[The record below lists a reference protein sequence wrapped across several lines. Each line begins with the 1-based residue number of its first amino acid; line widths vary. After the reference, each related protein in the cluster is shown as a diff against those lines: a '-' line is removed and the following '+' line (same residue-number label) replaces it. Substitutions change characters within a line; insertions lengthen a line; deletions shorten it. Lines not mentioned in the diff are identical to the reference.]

1 MGRPPKKLS
10 DFDKRLGTV
19 VRSKR
24 VKADLTRAQL
34 AELTGIP
41 EANLKRRETGA
52 NEITVSEIK
61 RIAEALGVPAH
72 KLVDEALED
81 FGGMDKLIAEH
92 VGMSEAPVSLEAHR
106 EKKKSVADM
115 TVDEIESM
123 QKAATSDDD
132 LDKDEPDAP

>member
-1 MGRPPKKLS
+1 MGRPSKKLS
-10 DFDKRLGTV
+10 DFDKRLGAV

-41 EANLKRRETGA
+41 EANLKRREAGA
-52 NEITVSEIK
+52 NEITVSELN
-61 RIAEALGVPAH
+61 RIAKAVGATAADMAEEAL
-72 KLVDEALED
+72 KDY
-81 FGGMDKLIAEH
+81 GGMEKLIAEH

-115 TVDEIESM
+115 SVDEIEAM
-123 QKAATSDDD
+123 KKAATSDDD
-132 LDKDEPDAP
+132 LDKDEPDTP